1 MNILSQLTN
10 IYDKNGEEKGQK
22 HSDRHAEGKK
32 GKRRRR
38 RGKGGKRLQNSV
50 YATATQQ
57 QQLQRIKGEER
68 MEEWD
73 SIQQRG
79 QMERRGWREAK
90 RQCCISVAVLCRGTT
105 VLHINY

>member
-22 HSDRHAEGKK
+22 HNDRHAEGKK
-32 GKRRRR
+32 WKRRKRK
-38 RGKGGKRLQNSV
+38 KGVKRLQTSV

-57 QQLQRIKGEER
+57 LQRIKVEER
-68 MEEWD
+68 MKEWD

-79 QMERRGWREAK
+79 QMERRGWR
-90 RQCCISVAVLCRGTT
+90 
-105 VLHINY
+105 